1 MNFDMGRAWSEA
13 IAKLGANFS
22 LLAILGGVFFFVPSL
37 LMFIALPDVMGTLMS
52 PNMDPTQME
61 AVMADLGPSFFGFY
75 LLVIVTSFIG
85 YVAMVALLGDNSR
98 LSVGEAIGRGVKAL
112 LPLLA
117 ILVIVIVAYFV
128 IALVLG
134 LVMGLLLAAVGSAST
149 GLAAALTFVIVIAII
164 GALLWVM
171 TRLSMITP
179 VIALENTMNPFT
191 VLGRSWALT
200 GPAQGR
206 LFLFY
211 LVLFIA
217 YFVVALVAFM
227 IMGLITSAIGAPSV
241 LGFLNGIV
249 GALVAMLFSAI
260 FVAIYS
266 QLAGA
271 TAANVGDTFE

>member
-1 MNFDMGRAWSEA
+1 MNFDMGRAWSDA

-128 IALVLG
+128 IALVAWT
-134 LVMGLLLAAVGSAST
+134 VVP
-149 GLAAALTFVIVIAII
+149 FVIVIAII